1 MITEHVPAGFPVVW
15 DVPVGHGDWNDAVV
29 LGVGGIWSATS

>member
-1 MITEHVPAGFPVVW
+1 VVW
-15 DVPVGHGDWNDAVV
+15 DVPVGHGDRNDAVV